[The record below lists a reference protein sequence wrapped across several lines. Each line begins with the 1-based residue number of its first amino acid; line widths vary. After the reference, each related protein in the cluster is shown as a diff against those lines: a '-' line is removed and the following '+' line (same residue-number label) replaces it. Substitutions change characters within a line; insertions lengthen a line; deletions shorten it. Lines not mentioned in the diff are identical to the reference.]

1 MKKHNKVL
9 LAVLCAALL
18 VVGSVAGTL
27 AWLTDD
33 EAVVNTFT
41 VGKVGIELD
50 EAEVNP
56 DGTLKSEERVK
67 ENEYHLLPGMEYIK
81 DPTIKVDADSDDCY
95 LFVKVENG
103 IKNIEGDKTVA
114 AQMAELGWK
123 PVDGIQNVYVYA
135 KEAQLDKCAV
145 SKGTNVKV
153 FETFTIDGDNVTNA
167 VLESYENASIVVTA
181 YAVQKAGFED
191 STPKQIWETA
201 LASF

>member
-1 MKKHNKVL
+1 MKKKAL
-9 LAVLCAALL
+9 LVMLCAALL
-18 VVGSVAGTL
+18 VVSAVLGTL
-27 AWLTDD
+27 AYFTDTD
-33 EAVVNTFT
+33 NATNTFT

-56 DGTLKSEERVK
+56 NGTLKSEDRVK
-67 ENEYHLLPGMEYIK
+67 ENKYHLLPGMEYIK
-81 DPTIKVDADSDDCY
+81 DPTIKVDADSEDCY

-114 AQMAELGWK
+114 AQMDELGWK
-123 PVDGIQNVYVYA
+123 SVDGIQNVYVYA

-191 STPKQIWETA
+191 SSPKQIWETA

>member
-1 MKKHNKVL
+1 MKKKAL
-9 LAVLCAALL
+9 LVMLCAALL
-18 VVGSVAGTL
+18 VVSAVLGTL
-27 AWLTDD
+27 AYFTDTD
-33 EAVVNTFT
+33 NATNTFT

-56 DGTLKSEERVK
+56 NGTLKSEDRVK
-67 ENEYHLLPGMEYIK
+67 ENKYHLLPGMEYIK
-81 DPTIKVDADSDDCY
+81 DPTIKVDADSEDCY

-114 AQMAELGWK
+114 AQMDELGWK
-123 PVDGIQNVYVYA
+123 SVDGIQNVYVYA

-145 SKGTNVKV
+145 SKDTNVKV

-191 STPKQIWETA
+191 SSPKQIWETA

>member
-1 MKKHNKVL
+1 MKKKAL
-9 LAVLCAALL
+9 LVMLCAALL
-18 VVGSVAGTL
+18 VVSAVLGTL
-27 AWLTDD
+27 AYFTDTD
-33 EAVVNTFT
+33 NATNTFT

-56 DGTLKSEERVK
+56 NGTLKSEDRVK
-67 ENEYHLLPGMEYIK
+67 ENKYHLLPGMKYIK
-81 DPTIKVDADSDDCY
+81 DPTIKVDADSEDCY

-114 AQMAELGWK
+114 AQMDELGWK
-123 PVDGIQNVYVYA
+123 SVDGIQNVYVYA

-191 STPKQIWETA
+191 SSPKQIWETA

>member
-1 MKKHNKVL
+1 MKKKAL
-9 LAVLCAALL
+9 LVMLCAALL
-18 VVGSVAGTL
+18 VVSAVLGTL
-27 AWLTDD
+27 AYFTDTD
-33 EAVVNTFT
+33 NATNTFT

-56 DGTLKSEERVK
+56 DGTLKSEDRVK
-67 ENEYHLLPGMEYIK
+67 ENKYHLLPGMKYIK
-81 DPTIKVDADSDDCY
+81 DPTIKVDADSEDCY

-114 AQMAELGWK
+114 AQMDELGWK
-123 PVDGIQNVYVYA
+123 SVDGIQNVYVYA

-191 STPKQIWETA
+191 SSPKQIWETA